1 MRKALLL
8 MIIAINFASSAQQE
22 AKVRDFIK
30 ASDELFL
37 SNPDSCYAL
46 RLKAAEL
53 IENSDSLELK
63 ANVHTSLAAYYLQQ
77 ADLESTAT
85 HLDISI
91 ALVKG
96 NNSNEEAWAYKL
108 KANLIRRLGEHTE
121 ALSYQNKALD
131 IYLERKDTIAYLN
144 TLINSYLH
152 YKSAGDSAGCLQV
165 LESIENHRD
174 KIDPYLKYFYLQNK
188 GDYFG
193 MIGDFEKAEES
204 LLQAHGITEQQDMID
219 SRATVLMMLGDN
231 SIKMGAY
238 KDAENYLTASI
249 ELSDEHHLNH
259 EKLESIE
266 VLIKLLVQQNRM
278 DEAYDWQSKLYSLK
292 NEIYELEKI
301 NFIHSLEKK
310 LEVSNY
316 QKELNKKDA
325 EIKEKELA
333 EAKQSHKY
341 QLALIALVVA
351 TIIGITVTFG
361 LVRMRKLKKV
371 IEKQHAIVA
380 EKNLQIQEALDDI
393 NDSLNY
399 SQRLQHSLLPKEEV
413 FKSSFKDYFI
423 FYRPKQKVSGDFYW
437 LNKVPMENGA
447 DKLTIFAVADCTGH
461 GVPGAMVSVVCTNAL
476 NRAVREF
483 KLTDPGEILD
493 KAREIVVKTLATK
506 NEHVMDGMDI
516 SLCTL
521 NHDTRELKWAGANNA
536 LWYAK
541 NAGEIEFIRPTK
553 QAIGLARVY
562 DSFTTHSMLL
572 EPGTRLYLFSDGYA
586 DQFGGEDTNTGKK
599 GGKKFKSSSL
609 KILLNSLNKEPLGT
623 YPAVLQSTL
632 EKWMGD
638 LEQIDDICIVGVEV

>member
-1 MRKALLL
+1 MRTSLILLL
-8 MIIAINFASSAQQE
+8 IVLGYGLRAQHE
-22 AKVRDFIK
+22 AKVRDFIR
-30 ASDELFL
+30 ASNELFL
-37 SNPDSCYAL
+37 SNPDSSYTL
-46 RLKAAEL
+46 RLRAADL
-53 IENSDSLELK
+53 IENSDSIKLK
-63 ANVHTSLAAYYLQQ
+63 AHVHTSLAAYYLQQ
-77 ADLESTAT
+77 ADLESAAK

-91 ALVKG
+91 GIVKDS
-96 NNSNEEAWAYKL
+96 NSDEEAWAYKI
-108 KANLIRRLGEHTE
+108 KANLIRRLGEFNE

-131 IYLERKDTIAYLN
+131 IYLERKDTISYLN

-152 YKSAGDSAGCLQV
+152 NKSAGDTLGCLQV

-188 GDYFG
+188 GDYFS
-193 MIGDFEKAEES
+193 MIQDFEKAEEY
-204 LLQAHGITEQQDMID
+204 LLQAHGITEQQNMID

-238 KDAENYLTASI
+238 KDAENYLMASI
-249 ELSDEHHLNH
+249 ELSDQHHLNH

-266 VLIKLLVQQNRM
+266 VLLKLLVQQNRM
-278 DEAYDWQSKLYSLK
+278 EEAYAWQSKLYSLK

-351 TIIGITVTFG
+351 IIIGITVTFG

-399 SQRLQHSLLPKEEV
+399 SQRLQHSLLPKEEA
-413 FKSSFKDYFI
+413 FRSSFKDYFI

-437 LNKVPMENGA
+437 LNTVPSEDSA

-493 KAREIVVKTLATK
+493 KSREIVVKTLATK

-521 NHDTRELKWAGANNA
+521 NHETRELKWAGANNA
-536 LWYAK
+536 LWFAED
-541 NAGEIEFIRPTK
+541 AGEIEIIRPTK

-562 DSFTTHSMLL
+562 DSFITHSKILK
-572 EPGTRLYLFSDGYA
+572 PGTRLYLFSDGYA